1 MDTKAR
7 NDEKVAKFIE
17 EMNKQGLTLA
27 DLSEALQVLI
37 DSEAVTTKEGSEMD
51 VYARVTDILRE
62 IGVPAH
68 LKGFEYNRTAIVA
81 AVENPEMMYDGIT
94 KRLYPFVAK
103 QHHTTSS
110 RAERAIRHA
119 IESAWDRGD
128 VDVLERYFGNTVSR
142 YKGKPTNSEFI
153 ATIVQRL
160 NIERRKRL

>member
-27 DLSEALQVLI
+27 DLSEALQALI
-37 DSEAVTTKEGSEMD
+37 DSEAVTTKEGGEMD